1 VIWLAND
8 GTSMPVWEMLI
19 QNCAHDQAPV
29 GWCAILLA
37 EHGTLRFM

>member
-19 QNCAHDQAPV
+19 QICVHDQAPV
-29 GWCAILLA
+29 WWCEILLA